1 MKIENLLNHEAALHR
16 LDQIQLKDAQ
26 KAWDLSEAMD
36 EVKKHLKRFHEKR
49 DELLKKFGTPED
61 ETEQSYT
68 IPKENQKPFNEELEK
83 LMAVQAKVSFPRIKL
98 SDLNGAEISSGD
110 ISGLRELKILMK

>member
-1 MKIENLLNHEAALHR
+1 MKIEDLLNHEKALQS
-16 LDQIQLKDAQ
+16 LNTIQLRDAQ
-26 KAWDLSEAMD
+26 KAWDISEAMD

-61 ETEQSYT
+61 ESETSYT
-68 IPKENQKPFNEELEK
+68 IPKGNLKAFNEELAQ

-98 SDLNGAEISSGD
+98 SDLNGAVISPND
-110 ISGLRELKILMK
+110 ISGLRELKILLK